1 MDEMGITDI
10 KDSSKLI
17 STWAAE
23 VEGLLNELEQKLNDA
38 YTLVEHG
45 MDYLHPDCDD
55 GREKL
60 EKAMELIDDAASRLE
75 GI

>member
-10 KDSSKLI
+10 KDSAKQI

-23 VEGLLNELEQKLNDA
+23 VEELLNELGQKLNNA
-38 YTLVEHG
+38 YSLVEQGRDH
-45 MDYLHPDCDD
+45 LHPECDD

-60 EKAMELIDDAASRLE
+60 EKALELIDDAASRLE
-75 GI
+75 DI